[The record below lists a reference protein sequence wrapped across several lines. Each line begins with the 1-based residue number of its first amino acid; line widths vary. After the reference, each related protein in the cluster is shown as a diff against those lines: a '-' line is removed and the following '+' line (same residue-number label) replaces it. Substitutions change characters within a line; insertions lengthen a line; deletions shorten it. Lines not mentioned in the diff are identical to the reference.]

1 MIYYGSWDE
10 LEMLEKL
17 LLATSLTL
25 SLNLFLGLSADYAKP
40 ASLGDNQQVTLTQ
53 TVSQLLAKK

>member
-1 MIYYGSWDE
+1 
-10 LEMLEKL
+10 MLEKL

-40 ASLGDNQQVTLTQ
+40 ASLGDNPQVALTQ
-53 TVSQLLAKK
+53 TVSQRLAKK